1 MAFFASIALRTKEI
15 KVGWLVC
22 FLSLPQRRNVK
33 CFVLCSLRL
42 ECACCGQTVIDLNWR
57 CSKSVPTQF
66 SAHKKKSISC
76 ASAIPCPISHPRS
89 ALVGQLGLLKERWSE
104 FFTYPIIY
112 IGVLCTILY
121 VCEIIYIY
129 IFMTCRYTLFFPC
142 LEMIEAFWL
151 TFFAIMKTW
160 INRAYSKEND
170 SQSKLVLGKINK

>member
-1 MAFFASIALRTKEI
+1 M
-15 KVGWLVC
+15 VGL
-22 FLSLPQRRNVK
+22 FSLPAPEK
-33 CFVLCSLRL
+33 KCEMSCFVLCSLRL

-76 ASAIPCPISHPRS
+76 SSAIPCPISHPRS

-129 IFMTCRYTLFFPC
+129 IYDMQIYIIFSMLGNDRSLLTDFFC
-142 LEMIEAFWL
+142 H
-151 TFFAIMKTW
+151 
-160 INRAYSKEND
+160 NENM
-170 SQSKLVLGKINK
+170 N